1 MLMWMKRIGKHIDT
15 CVLACLVIALAGVSS
30 CGTTARKLRV
40 LTTEQTEATLTL
52 PKESEIPDVEYR
64 KGKRDTIQI
73 VDPEGRSVYLMKAI
87 RDEETGEMVSNEVLD
102 AAVVTARF
110 RNLAE
115 RRGKVDLRFQVTVP
129 ATMQDKAWQLR
140 FYPDMFVLEDSIRL
154 EPVIITGQDYRK
166 AQLKGYQQYEKFLKK
181 IVEDETVFISSRQLE
196 VFLRRNI
203 PEVYA
208 FRTDSS
214 EVADGVLEDIFYS
227 YYGVTEKQAVHHYT
241 NWYKVRRNRRLRD
254 SRGKMFDK
262 YVKVPIVSEGIRLDT
277 VIMDVNGDLIY
288 DYVQT
293 INTRP
298 KLRKVDIVLSGEIF
312 EQDKRIYDVPRSEP
326 LTFFISSLS
335 SFADNTERYL
345 SRVIERK
352 AEANASYKIEFPV
365 GKSDV
370 QLAFGDNYYQIG
382 FVKDNLADLLHNEVF
397 DLDSIVIIANASPEG
412 TYAMNGALSKRRGDA
427 VARYFEDF
435 VKDYRRQAEREGG
448 FSVDLDG
455 RIISESIR
463 IPNIS
468 FKSRSV
474 PENWDLLDRL
484 VRNDPRI
491 TDEEK
496 SLYFSLQGID
506 NKDTRESRM
515 KGDSYY
521 AFVRDT
527 LYPRLRVVDF
537 EFHLHRKGMV
547 KDTIH
552 TTELDEKYMEG
563 VRLLKDMDY
572 EAAVKILGPYQDY
585 NAAVA
590 YMGCERNASAM
601 LILNKLAERSPR
613 VNYLMAILYSRT
625 GNERDAVQCY
635 LDACRVDRSYVHRG
649 NLDPEI
655 SALIKLYGLNREDE
669 YDADLGY

>member
-1 MLMWMKRIGKHIDT
+1 MGKHTDT
-15 CVLACLVIALAGVSS
+15 CIFAGLAIAFLAVSS
-30 CGTTARKLRV
+30 CGTTARKLQTITR
-40 LTTEQTEATLTL
+40 EHTEATLTL
-52 PKESEIPDVEYR
+52 PRESQVPDVEYR
-64 KGKRDTIQI
+64 KTKRDTIQI
-73 VDPEGRSVYLMKAI
+73 TDPEGHSVFLMKAI

-129 ATMQDKAWQLR
+129 ASMQDKSWQLR
-140 FYPDMFVLEDSIRL
+140 FYPDMFILEDSLRL
-154 EPVIITGQDYRK
+154 DPVIITGQDYRK
-166 AQLKGYQQYEKFLKK
+166 AQLKGYQQYEKFLKR
-181 IVEDETVFISSRQLE
+181 IVEDESVFISSRQLE

-241 NWYKVRRNRRLRD
+241 NWYKVRRNRKLKE
-254 SRGKMFDK
+254 SRGRMFDK

-277 VIMDVNGDLIY
+277 VIMDVNGDLVY

-312 EQDKRIYDVPRSEP
+312 ERDKRIYEVPRSEP

-335 SFADNTERYL
+335 SFADNTERYM

-365 GKSDV
+365 GKSDI
-370 QLAFGDNYYQIG
+370 QLAFGDNYDQIG
-382 FVKDNLADLLHNEVF
+382 FVKDNLMDLLQNEVF
-397 DLDSIVIIANASPEG
+397 DLDSIVIVANSSPEG
-412 TYAMNGALSKRRGDA
+412 SYAMNGALAKRRSEA

-435 VKDYRRQAEREGG
+435 VKDYRRQVEREGG

-455 RIISESIR
+455 RVVRESAQ
-463 IPNIS
+463 IPRIS
-468 FKSRSV
+468 FRSRSV

-484 VRNDPRI
+484 VRNEPRL

-496 SLYFSLQGID
+496 GLYFSLQGID
-506 NKDTRESRM
+506 NKDTREARM
-515 KGDSYY
+515 RGDSYY

-547 KDTIH
+547 KDTVH
-552 TTELDEKYMEG
+552 TTELDERYMEG

-601 LILNKLAERSPR
+601 LILNNLSETSPR
-613 VNYLMAILYSRT
+613 VNYLKAILYSRT
-625 GNERDAVQCY
+625 GNEREAVQCY

-669 YDADLGY
+669 YDAELGY